1 MSGRRGDGAHGDDT
15 HGDVAAATAAAGADA
30 AEGEGGAGPVEG
42 AGIRDRIDSGYGRLS
57 PQEQRAADFI
67 LDHLDDLAV
76 YTATEIAEQ
85 SGVSKATVSRLF
97 RRLGFTDAQEVRDQA
112 RASRSR
118 GVPVGPTRASGGL
131 AEHAEAERHNLD
143 VMLSGL
149 ADGRLERAAALVA
162 GAERVVVAG
171 FRNSYPVALHLRQQ
185 LVQARDD
192 VRVAPQP
199 GQSIGEELVGLG
211 ARDVVVLVGFRR
223 RPAGFAGV
231 LSSLAARGVPVVL
244 VADPSLRGVDVT
256 VRLDCPVETP
266 APFDSYASAMSLA
279 ALLAGAVLT
288 ETVRAGRPEGG
299 RSRVAEI
306 TELYA
311 ELSELE

>member
-1 MSGRRGDGAHGDDT
+1 MSGLRIDDTLGDAADGAKP
-15 HGDVAAATAAAGADA
+15 AKDA
-30 AEGEGGAGPVEG
+30 GGAGPVEG

-57 PQEQRAADFI
+57 PREQRAADFI

-76 YTATEIAEQ
+76 YTATEIAER

-131 AEHAEAERHNLD
+131 AEHAEAERRNLD
-143 VMLSGL
+143 LMLSGL
-149 ADGRLERAAALVA
+149 ADGRLERAATVVA

-231 LSSLAARGVPVVL
+231 LSALAARGVPVVL
-244 VADPSLRGVDVT
+244 IADPSLRGVEVT

-266 APFDSYASAMSLA
+266 APFDSYAGAMSLV

-288 ETVRAGRPEGG
+288 ETVRAGRPGAG
-299 RSRVAEI
+299 RSRVAEV

>member
-1 MSGRRGDGAHGDDT
+1 M
-15 HGDVAAATAAAGADA
+15 
-30 AEGEGGAGPVEG
+30 
-42 AGIRDRIDSGYGRLS
+42 
-57 PQEQRAADFI
+57 
-67 LDHLDDLAV
+67 
-76 YTATEIAEQ
+76 
-85 SGVSKATVSRLF
+85 SRLF

-149 ADGRLERAAALVA
+149 SDGRLERAAALVA

-266 APFDSYASAMSLA
+266 APVRQLRERDEPGRPAGRGGADRDRARRPARGWPQPRRRDHRAVRRAVRARMSLTSA
-279 ALLAGAVLT
+279 HGADLT
-288 ETVRAGRPEGG
+288 TSARVQSGLGRVGGTPGGRAAGRPARCLAGSPG
-299 RSRVAEI
+299 RYVVGRKHRSR
-306 TELYA
+306 
-311 ELSELE
+311 LERWG

>member
-1 MSGRRGDGAHGDDT
+1 VTGAQAGGPDSPAEASDT
-15 HGDVAAATAAAGADA
+15 GGAV
-30 AEGEGGAGPVEG
+30 EGG
-42 AGIRDRIDSGYGRLS
+42 GIRDRIDSGYGRLS

-76 YTATEIAEQ
+76 FTATEIAEH
-85 SGVSKATVSRLF
+85 SAVSKATVSRLF

-131 AEHAEAERHNLD
+131 ADHADAERRNLD
-143 VMLSGL
+143 AMLAGL
-149 ADGRLERAAALVA
+149 ADGRLERAAGLVA
-162 GAERVVVAG
+162 AAERVVVAG

-192 VRVAPQP
+192 VRIAPQP

-211 ARDVVVLVGFRR
+211 ERDVVVLVGFRR

-231 LSSLAARGVPVVL
+231 LSALAARRVPVVL
-244 VADPSLRGVDVT
+244 VADPSLRGADVA

-288 ETVRAGRPEGG
+288 ETVRAGRPEAG
-299 RSRVAEI
+299 RTRVAEV